1 MRGSFGQRPHQGA
14 HGQESAAA
22 LPGANRFDLANLG

>member
-1 MRGSFGQRPHQGA
+1 MRGSFGQRPYPPA
-14 HGQESAAA
+14 HGQESAVA